1 MIAIVFTDPVP
12 YAHLIWDAQLYFL
25 IFGIVMIFGGI
36 MGFVKARSV
45 PSLVAGGLSG
55 LIFVISALAPVN
67 GYYTW
72 MIVDLI
78 VCVLLAGRFV
88 PALARR
94 KYNPAAYVVPL
105 AIIGVIVAVVLLVSP
120 IHV

>member
-1 MIAIVFTDPVP
+1 MIANVFADPATLP
-12 YAHLIWDAQLYFL
+12 HLIWDAQLYFL
-25 IFGIVMIFGGI
+25 IFGVVMIAGGV

-55 LIFVISALAPVN
+55 LIFLLSALAPAG
-67 GYYTW
+67 GYSTW

-88 PALARR
+88 PALLRR
-94 KYNPAAYVVPL
+94 KFNPAAYVVPL
-105 AIIGVIVAVVLLVSP
+105 AIIGVIVAIVLLMSP